1 MEATTAQPGSKLFTN
16 RYFRNL
22 ILGSTVSMF
31 GDQFY
36 LVALPWLVLQ
46 LTGSSVALGTVLMAA
61 AVPRAV
67 LMLMG
72 GAMSDRT
79 SPRKVLLITAWT
91 RTIFVVAIS
100 VLGWAKLL
108 SLWHVYILAFAFG
121 VADAFAIPSLQALIP
136 VLVPREQLTQAN
148 SVLQSSMQITMIT
161 GLAPAG
167 VIIKKFGTMW
177 AFFID
182 AISFL
187 FIILPLSVI
196 PDPEKTEHK
205 QSARS
210 VWHSIMEGLR
220 YVYDDSAMR
229 TMIAFSTSLN
239 FFIMGPI
246 MVGLALIAKIR
257 FDSPTAYGIMFS
269 SFAVGGLAGSLMA
282 GMKKQR
288 HRGILILVVGAII
301 GILLTLVGF
310 VHSLPGLCVLLFLM
324 GVTSGYSSIHITSWY
339 QQRVEPSMMGRVMS
353 LRMVGIFGLM
363 PISLMIAGFLADVSL
378 EWLFISAG
386 SLLLV
391 AESCSSH
398 TTSGSRNRL
407 DRKVESF
414 LQNTSA

>member
-1 MEATTAQPGSKLFTN
+1 MEATTAQPPSKLFTN

-46 LTGSSVALGTVLMAA
+46 LTGSSLALGTVLMAA

-72 GAMSDRT
+72 GAISDRT

-91 RTIFVVAIS
+91 RTVFVAAIS

-121 VADAFAIPSLQALIP
+121 VADAFAIPSMQALLP

-148 SVLQSSMQITMIT
+148 SVLQSSMQITLIT
-161 GLAPAG
+161 GPAPAG

-205 QSARS
+205 QSARN
-210 VWHSIMEGLR
+210 VWHSILEGLR
-220 YVYDDSAMR
+220 YVYADSAMR
-229 TMIAFSTSLN
+229 TMVAFSTSLN

-246 MVGLALIAKIR
+246 VVGLALIAKKR
-257 FDSPTAYGIMFS
+257 FNSATAYGIMFS
-269 SFAVGGLAGSLMA
+269 AFAVGGLAGTLMA

-288 HRGILILVVGAII
+288 HRGILILFVGAII

-324 GVTSGYSSIHITSWY
+324 GVTSGYSGVHITSWY

-353 LRMVGIFGLM
+353 VRMFGIFGLM

-378 EWLFISAG
+378 EWMFISAG
-386 SLLLV
+386 ILLLLLSLIV
-391 AESCSSH
+391 ATQRPVREI
-398 TTSGSRNRL
+398 
-407 DRKVESF
+407 D
-414 LQNTSA
+414 

>member
-1 MEATTAQPGSKLFTN
+1 MEATTPRPSSKLFAN

-46 LTGSSVALGTVLMAA
+46 ITKSSVALGTVLMAA
-61 AVPRAV
+61 AVPRAA

-79 SPRKVLLITAWT
+79 SPRKVLLLTAWT
-91 RTIFVVAIS
+91 RTIFVAAIAA
-100 VLGWAKLL
+100 LGWTNLL

-121 VADAFAIPSLQALIP
+121 VADAFAIPSMQALLP

-148 SVLQSSMQITMIT
+148 SVLQSSMQITLIT
-161 GLAPAG
+161 GPAPAG

-187 FIILPLSVI
+187 FIIIPLSVI

-210 VWHSIMEGLR
+210 VWHSILEGLR
-220 YVYDDSAMR
+220 YVYDDPAMR

-239 FFIMGPI
+239 FFIMGPV
-246 MVGLALIAKIR
+246 MVGLALIAKNR
-257 FDSPTAYGIMFS
+257 FNSATAYGIMFS
-269 SFAVGGLAGSLMA
+269 AFAVGGLAGTLMA

-288 HRGILILVVGAII
+288 HRGILILIVGAII
-301 GILLTLVGF
+301 GILLTLVGL
-310 VHSLPGLCVLLFLM
+310 VHSLVALCVLLFLM
-324 GVTSGYSSIHITSWY
+324 GVTSGYSSVHITSWY

-353 LRMVGIFGLM
+353 VRMFGIFGLM
-363 PISLMIAGFLADVSL
+363 PISLTVAGFLADVSL
-378 EWLFISAG
+378 EWMFISAG
-386 SLLLV
+386 SLLFLLSLV
-391 AESCSSH
+391 VATQRPVREI
-398 TTSGSRNRL
+398 
-407 DRKVESF
+407 D
-414 LQNTSA
+414 

>member
-1 MEATTAQPGSKLFTN
+1 MEATTAQPGSRLFAN

-46 LTGSSVALGTVLMAA
+46 LTKSSVALGTILMAA

-72 GAMSDRT
+72 GAISDRT
-79 SPRKVLLITAWT
+79 SPRKVLLLTAWT
-91 RTIFVVAIS
+91 RTVFVAAIAA
-100 VLGWAKLL
+100 LGWTNLL
-108 SLWHVYILAFAFG
+108 SLWHIYILAFAFG
-121 VADAFAIPSLQALIP
+121 VADAFAIPSLQALLP

-148 SVLQSSMQITMIT
+148 SILQSSMQITMIT
-161 GLAPAG
+161 GPAPAG
-167 VIIKKFGTMW
+167 VIIKKFGTIW

-187 FIILPLSVI
+187 FIIIPLSVI
-196 PDPEKTEHK
+196 PDPEKTSSQ
-205 QSARS
+205 QSRHS
-210 VWHSIMEGLR
+210 VWHSILEGLR

-229 TMIAFSTSLN
+229 TMIGFSTSLN
-239 FFIMGPI
+239 FFILGPI
-246 MVGLALIAKIR
+246 MVGLALIAKNR
-257 FDSPTAYGIMFS
+257 FDSATAYGIMFS
-269 SFAVGGLAGSLMA
+269 AFAVGGLAGSLMA

-288 HRGILILVVGAII
+288 HRGILTLVVGAVI

-310 VHSLPGLCVLLFLM
+310 VHSLLGLCVLMFLM
-324 GVTSGYSSIHITSWY
+324 GVTSGYSSVHITSWY

-353 LRMVGIFGLM
+353 LRMFGIFGLM

-378 EWLFISAG
+378 EWMFISAG
-386 SLLLV
+386 ILLFLLSVGV
-391 AESCSSH
+391 ATQRPVREI
-398 TTSGSRNRL
+398 
-407 DRKVESF
+407 D
-414 LQNTSA
+414 